1 MHIITHTC
9 IYIYTNDF
17 KTLYLYIRN
26 SFIFCLDSL
35 MRDNIEV
42 LRQFVSMLTLLWN
55 ILERL
60 DLNILLS
67 YICL

>member
-1 MHIITHTC
+1 
-9 IYIYTNDF
+9 
-17 KTLYLYIRN
+17 
-26 SFIFCLDSL
+26 